1 MTGQHLRKVDFHLFQ
16 MDLSAFD
23 AAHIQHIVDEGE
35 QMVAGCKGL
44 GKIIFH
50 PILIVNIADRQRGKT
65 DDGVH
70 GGADI
75 VGHIGKEGALGAV
88 GGLGGCNGIGKRL
101 IHLLVGEIG
110 RAHV

>member
-1 MTGQHLRKVDFHLFQ
+1 
-16 MDLSAFD
+16 MDLSAFN

-44 GKIIFH
+44 AKIILH
-50 PILIVNIADRQRGKT
+50 PVCIVNIAERQRGKA

-75 VGHIGKEGALGAV
+75 VGHMGEKLTFGLIGPFRLFI
-88 GGLGGCNGIGKRL
+88 GLL
-101 IHLLVGEIG
+101 QFS
-110 RAHV
+110 